1 MKEIQITDIE
11 KLSHS
16 LSKHSAALE
25 KLLTVRN
32 RYLYEIAELVCGAI
46 ESPSDIMEELPSVYK
61 ASVKENFLHISKEEK
76 AKIALYMA
84 DILNNK
90 YEDLSFASFGIPES
104 DKPTT
109 VSYVKNSFSDLAYRG
124 FDKDIGGLYSEY
136 ADGFLSAAQT
146 VHYENSSG
154 CILPFCA
161 HDGSIM
167 TGIARLIET
176 YDLKKTAVFTTDTG
190 GVQHSEFGLFTHGI
204 RANADADTLEF
215 TIHSDDSFIAEDII
229 CALRVFK
236 YEDIF
241 HSQRTSPNDGE
252 KYSFFT
258 AKSRDHTSHIAMLIF
273 LIAEFERHNITGFY
287 KTIREK

>member
-1 MKEIQITDIE
+1 MKEIQIADID
-11 KLSHS
+11 KIAKG
-16 LSKHSAALE
+16 LSKHSEALE
-25 KLLTVRN
+25 KLTAIRN
-32 RYLYEIAELVCGAI
+32 RYLYEIAELVCDAI
-46 ESPSDIMEELPSVYK
+46 EDPSDITDELPYAYK
-61 ASVKENFLHISKEEK
+61 NAVKERDLLFLREEK

-90 YEDLSFASFGIPES
+90 YKDLSFASFGIPES

-124 FDKDIGGLYSEY
+124 FDEDIGGLYSEY
-136 ADGFLSAAQT
+136 ADGFLSAAQA
-146 VHYENSSG
+146 VYYENSSG

-204 RANADADTLEF
+204 GANADADTLEF

-236 YEDIF
+236 YEDIY

-258 AKSRDHTSHIAMLIF
+258 AKSRDHISHIAMLIF

-287 KTIREK
+287 KTIREI